1 MKKIVYD
8 DAVRDFLGK
17 NALPERQDAK
27 MRVLSSREKVM
38 LKRRLL
44 TFGKGD
50 LIAVAAVLLLAV
62 GTLCAYVPW
71 QKAGETGVAQ
81 VYQQGELIRELNLN
95 EDVTFTVGGE
105 FENTIS
111 VSDGAIAF
119 IKSTCPGTDCVHL
132 GAASAPG
139 RTLVCLPNRVEIR
152 IVPAEGQANDD
163 GVDFVVR

>member
-1 MKKIVYD
+1 
-8 DAVRDFLGK
+8 
-17 NALPERQDAK
+17 
-27 MRVLSSREKVM
+27 M
-38 LKRRLL
+38 LKRKL

-50 LIAVAAVLLLAV
+50 LIAVAAVMLLAV
-62 GTLCAYVPW
+62 GTLCAYMPW
-71 QKAGETGVAQ
+71 QKAGQTGVAQ
-81 VYQQGELIRELNLN
+81 VYQQGELIRELPLD

-111 VSDGAIAF
+111 VSGGAVAF
-119 IKSTCPGTDCVHL
+119 IESTCPGTDCVHL

-152 IVPAEGQANDD
+152 IVPVDGQESDD

>member
-1 MKKIVYD
+1 MNMKK
-8 DAVRDFLGK
+8 
-17 NALPERQDAK
+17 
-27 MRVLSSREKVM
+27 KVFSM
-38 LKRRLL
+38 L
-44 TFGKGD
+44 
-50 LIAVAAVLLLAV
+50 ALLAV
-62 GTLCAYVPW
+62 ATTGAWAQGSDPDPIELTSTD
-71 QKAGETGVAQ
+71 GETWTLASMPAYDV
-81 VYQQGELIRELNLN
+81 ELEVTYFASTPFDLTKADGS
-95 EDVTFTVGGE
+95 EAYGTVTFTVGGE